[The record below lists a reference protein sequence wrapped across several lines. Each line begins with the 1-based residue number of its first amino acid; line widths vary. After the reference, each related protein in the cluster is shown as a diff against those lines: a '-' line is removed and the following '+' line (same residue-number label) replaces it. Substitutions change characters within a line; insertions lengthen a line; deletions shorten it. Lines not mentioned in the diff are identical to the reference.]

1 MSLLLAVAV
10 VLLLLSLFLYVRQ
23 QAAGSEGMA
32 GTIGWNDNDRL
43 ETAPAIV
50 WDSGEK
56 VWLLRL
62 FFAAWL
68 VRLAVVL
75 FINATG
81 AIEKLG
87 LSSDSLHYARIGRM
101 LAVQMHMGQFN
112 WPDWVDNG
120 WYHFNGLVFY
130 LFGEH
135 PVLIQLFNIT
145 VASLVPIIFYF
156 TFKKA
161 FDNPAVARWAAL
173 MIAFFPSFIYWSAL
187 MLKDPVSWLAVAL
200 LAYGTVSL
208 KKEFSLRALLAV
220 FGGLIIFLGVREYMF
235 FVSLMLIIAS
245 MFPLQNASLSLAW
258 RWLAVILIL
267 GIAAQLA
274 GFGFL
279 AIDKIQQSM
288 YFDLDYLNHARV
300 KLSMKGSGRF
310 FENPEEFVWGKS
322 TWNDI
327 KAAALAAYYSLVS
340 LDLTHIGS
348 VRQLMALPEVLLFL
362 YLLPKLWLGLKG
374 VWRDHRNLALPL
386 LGFGF
391 GILVVY
397 ASATTNKGALF
408 RWRMQALPFLLAF
421 IAYGLYLKRS
431 GWFYRLLVKVAGR

>member
-1 MSLLLAVAV
+1 MMLALALSIVALLLAV
-10 VLLLLSLFLYVRQ
+10 FLYVSGHTAVVPSGHGPEEPPRIPMTAMQ
-23 QAAGSEGMA
+23 VDPWAA
-32 GTIGWNDNDRL
+32 
-43 ETAPAIV
+43 
-50 WDSGEK
+50 EK
-56 VWLLRL
+56 RWLVQL
-62 FFAAWL
+62 FAAAWL
-68 VRLAVVL
+68 VRLAVVVV
-75 FINATG
+75 INSTG
-81 AIEKLG
+81 AIQKLG
-87 LSSDSLHYARIGRM
+87 LSSDSLHYTRIGKM
-101 LAVQMHMGQFN
+101 LAVQMQMGH
-112 WPDWVDNG
+112 WDWSEWIDNG
-120 WYHFNGLVFY
+120 WYQFNGLVFY
-130 LFGEH
+130 LFGPH

-145 VASLVPIIFYF
+145 VASVVPVIFYF
-156 TFKKA
+156 AVKKA
-161 FDNPAVARWAAL
+161 LKNVQVARWTAV

-208 KKEFSLRALLAV
+208 KQRLSLWGLVSILA
-220 FGGLIIFLGVREYMF
+220 GLVIFLGVREYMF
-235 FVSLMLIIAS
+235 YISIILVIAS
-245 MFPLQNASLSLAW
+245 MFPLKNASLGLAW
-258 RWLAVILIL
+258 RWLAVIMIL
-267 GIAAQLA
+267 GFAAQAA

-279 AIDKIQQSM
+279 AIDKIQSSM

-310 FENPEEFVWGKS
+310 FDNPEEFVWGKD

-340 LDLTHIGS
+340 LDLTNIGS

-362 YLLPKLWLGLKG
+362 YLLPKLWVGLVG
-374 VWRDHRNLALPL
+374 IWRDHRNLALPL

-421 IAYGLYLKRS
+421 IAYGLAMRRQ
-431 GWFYRLLVKVAGR
+431 GWFYRFMRKVAG

>member
-1 MSLLLAVAV
+1 MMVALAMALLALMLSVFLYARQQTEITGAVQPRMAFPGADESSGPLPAAVAEKAW
-10 VLLLLSLFLYVRQ
+10 LLKLFL
-23 QAAGSEGMA
+23 
-32 GTIGWNDNDRL
+32 
-43 ETAPAIV
+43 
-50 WDSGEK
+50 
-56 VWLLRL
+56 
-62 FFAAWL
+62 AAWL
-68 VRLAVVL
+68 VRLAVVIV
-75 FINATG
+75 INATG
-81 AIEKLG
+81 AIQKLG
-87 LSSDSLHYARIGRM
+87 LSSDSMHYARIGKM
-101 LAVQMHMGQFN
+101 LAVQMHMGHFN
-112 WPDWVDNG
+112 WADWIDNG
-120 WYHFNGLVFY
+120 WYQFNGLVFY

-145 VASLVPIIFYF
+145 VASLVPVIFYF
-156 TFKKA
+156 TVKKA
-161 FDNPAVARWAAL
+161 LGNAQVARWTAL

-208 KKEFSLRALLAV
+208 KAHFSVRALLAV
-220 FGGLIIFLGVREYMF
+220 LTGLTIFLGVREYLF
-235 FVSLMLIIAS
+235 YISIMLVIAS
-245 MFPLQNASLSLAW
+245 MFPLKNASVSLFW
-258 RWLAVILIL
+258 RWLAVILLL
-267 GIAAQLA
+267 GLAAQWA

-279 AIDKIQQSM
+279 AINKIQHSM

-310 FENPEEFVWGKS
+310 FDNPEEFVWGKS
-322 TWNDI
+322 LWNDI

-374 VWRDHRNLALPL
+374 IWRDHRNLALPL

-421 IAYGLYLKRS
+421 IAYGVYLTKR
-431 GWFYRLLVKVAGR
+431 GWFYRLMQKVAP